1 MLLRLLRFLVLAA
14 TVASGLVLV
23 VKPESVSGF
32 TGLAPDAARGIT
44 EIRAAMGGV
53 FIALGVAP
61 LFLRRPAERVL
72 GLVYLAI
79 AAVRAPFM
87 FADGSAAEQLERIC
101 PRYWLRT
108 HCRWNSDGAAR
119 TSGSIPG
126 PTGCSGNS
134 QFSKAAGLISSRS
147 RDCAACQQCPSIQRS
162 SLPVQAPTAMAAPN
176 SAGAPTKPTKTY
188 AKPSVI
194 RLLGKR
200 RTPATLGQNRRGPR
214 PRTSGPFQQ
223 PDPFLSLKRKFFV
236 KSGRCRKK

>member
-1 MLLRLLRFLVLAA
+1 MLLRLLRLVVLAA

-87 FADGSAAEQLERIC
+87 FADGSAAEQSNWISLAFEIV
-101 PRYWLRT
+101 
-108 HCRWNSDGAAR
+108 AAA
-119 TSGSIPG
+119 ILLAG
-126 PTGCSGNS
+126 PTC
-134 QFSKAAGLISSRS
+134 
-147 RDCAACQQCPSIQRS
+147 D
-162 SLPVQAPTAMAAPN
+162 QADE
-176 SAGAPTKPTKTY
+176 G
-188 AKPSVI
+188 
-194 RLLGKR
+194 
-200 RTPATLGQNRRGPR
+200 
-214 PRTSGPFQQ
+214 
-223 PDPFLSLKRKFFV
+223 
-236 KSGRCRKK
+236 

>member
-1 MLLRLLRFLVLAA
+1 MLLRLLRFVVLAA

-87 FADGSAAEQLERIC
+87 FADGSAAEQSNWISLAFEVAAAAI
-101 PRYWLRT
+101 LLAG
-108 HCRWNSDGAAR
+108 RWSDQVDEG
-119 TSGSIPG
+119 
-126 PTGCSGNS
+126 
-134 QFSKAAGLISSRS
+134 
-147 RDCAACQQCPSIQRS
+147 
-162 SLPVQAPTAMAAPN
+162 
-176 SAGAPTKPTKTY
+176 
-188 AKPSVI
+188 
-194 RLLGKR
+194 
-200 RTPATLGQNRRGPR
+200 
-214 PRTSGPFQQ
+214 
-223 PDPFLSLKRKFFV
+223 
-236 KSGRCRKK
+236 